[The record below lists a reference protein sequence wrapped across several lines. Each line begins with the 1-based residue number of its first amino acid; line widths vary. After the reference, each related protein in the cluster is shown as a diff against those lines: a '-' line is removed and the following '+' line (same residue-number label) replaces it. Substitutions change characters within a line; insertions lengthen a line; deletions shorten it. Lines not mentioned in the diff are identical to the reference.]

1 MKCIILHE
9 ANGRIRL
16 HLNAGRMTLDKA
28 DLIEYSL
35 RTIKGVKTVNVFD
48 RTSDVVI
55 KYKYDAKDKAAAEA
69 LKAEIIESL
78 ATFSFD
84 KARAAELV
92 PAHTGT
98 ALSREY
104 ENRLVNTIGIHYLKR
119 FLVPAP
125 VRMVITG
132 TQSVKYILKGLK
144 ALLSFNLNVSVLDAT
159 AICVS
164 MLRNDYG
171 TASSV
176 MFLLKIGEILEE
188 WTHKKSVDNLA
199 STMSLGV
206 DKVWLRLEDGED
218 ILTPVNKLK
227 KGDCFVVRTGNMIP
241 CDGVVVSGEASVN
254 QASITGE
261 SMPVV
266 KGDGAYVYA
275 GTTVEEGECVV
286 RIDKLAGD
294 ARYDRIVR
302 MIEESEKLKSAAES
316 SAANLADRLVP
327 LSFLGA
333 GLTWLLTRNAAK
345 AISCL
350 MVDFSCALKLAIPIT
365 VLSAMRE
372 CSADS
377 ITVKGGKFLE
387 AVADADT
394 IVFDKTG
401 TLTHSQ
407 PHVVSVVGFDG
418 KDPDEML
425 RIAACLEEHYP
436 HSMAN
441 AVVSEARVRGLKH
454 DECHTNVEYVVAHG
468 ISGSVEGKKV
478 VLGSHHF
485 VFEDEKCIVP
495 TDEQEK
501 FDAIPGEYSQL
512 YMAVSGRL
520 SAVICIED
528 PIKEEAPGVIK
539 ALREA
544 GFTNLVMMTGDSKRT
559 AASVACKLD
568 LDNHYAEV
576 LPEDKAEFINKEHAL
591 GHKVIMI
598 GDGIND
604 SPALSAADVGIA
616 ISSGAAIAREIAD
629 ITIASDDL
637 YALLRLRR
645 LSRALT
651 RRIDFNYK
659 FIMSFNSALIAAG
672 VAGILP
678 PATTALLHNISTIG
692 ISLQSMTELET
703 AAVTKLET
711 SFSPKLKAENE
722 QLTELEAELEAE
734 ALPAQA

>member
-1 MKCIILHE
+1 MKCTILHE
-9 ANGRIRL
+9 ANGRLRI
-16 HLNAGRMTLDKA
+16 HFNAGRMTLEKA

-35 RTIKGVKTVNVFD
+35 RTIKGVKTVKVFD
-48 RTSDVVI
+48 RTSDVIVN
-55 KYKYDAKDKAAAEA
+55 YKYNPADKPAARAVRDEVLEA
-69 LKAEIIESL
+69 LA
-78 ATFSFD
+78 AFSFEN
-84 KARAAELV
+84 ARKAELV

-98 ALSREY
+98 DLSREY
-104 ENRLVNTIGIHYLKR
+104 ENRLVNTIGIHYIKR

-125 VRMVITG
+125 VRMVVTSV
-132 TQSVKYILKGLK
+132 QSVKYIIKGLR
-144 ALLSFNLNVSVLDAT
+144 ALLDRNLNVSVLDAT

-164 MLRNDYG
+164 MLRNDFN
-171 TASSV
+171 TAGSV

-218 ILTPVNKLK
+218 ILTPINKLK
-227 KGDCFVVRTGNMIP
+227 RGDCFVVRTSNMIP
-241 CDGVVVSGEASVN
+241 CDGRVVSGEASVN

-266 KGDGAYVYA
+266 KGEGAYVYA
-275 GTTVEEGECVV
+275 GTTVEEGECVIC
-286 RIDKLAGD
+286 IDKLAGD
-294 ARYDRIVR
+294 ARYDRIVK

-387 AVADADT
+387 AVAEADT

-407 PHVVSVVGFDG
+407 PHVVSVIGFNG

-441 AVVSEARVRGLKH
+441 AVVHEALVRGLKH

-468 ISGSVEGKKV
+468 ISGRVEGKKV

-485 VFEDEKCIVP
+485 VFEDEKCRIP
-495 TDEQEK
+495 KAEQEK

-559 AASVACKLD
+559 AEAVACRLD

-576 LPEDKAEFINKEHAL
+576 LPEDKADFIKKEHEL

-711 SFSPKLKAENE
+711 LFKPELKAEAE
-722 QLTELEAELEAE
+722 QIEELEDKLKS
-734 ALPAQA
+734 

>member
-9 ANGRIRL
+9 TKGRLRV
-16 HLNAGRMTLDKA
+16 HLCAGRMTLDKA
-28 DLIEYSL
+28 DLIKYSL
-35 RTIKGVKTVNVFD
+35 RTIKGVRSVSVFD
-48 RTSDVVI
+48 RTSDAVI
-55 KYKYDAKDKAAAEA
+55 TYRYKTGNTAAA
-69 LKAEIIESL
+69 KAIRDEIISEF
-78 ATFSFD
+78 AAFDFD

-104 ENRLVNTIGIHYLKR
+104 QNRLVNTIGVHYLKH

-125 VRMVITG
+125 LKMLT
-132 TQSVKYILKGLK
+132 TLLQSARYIVKGLNV
-144 ALLSFNLNVSVLDAT
+144 LLDLRLNVSVLDAT

-164 MLRNDYG
+164 ILRSDFN

-188 WTHKKSVDNLA
+188 WTHKKSVDDLA

-206 DKVWLRLEDGED
+206 DKVWLRTETGED
-218 ILTPVNKLK
+218 VLTPVNKLN

-241 CDGVVVSGEASVN
+241 CDGKIVSGEASIN

-261 SMPVV
+261 SLPVV
-266 KGDGAYVYA
+266 KNIGSYVYA
-275 GTTVEEGECVV
+275 GTTVEEGECVIC
-286 RIDKLAGD
+286 IDKLSGD

-302 MIEESEKLKSAAES
+302 MIEESEKLKSAAED

-333 GLTWLLTRNAAK
+333 GLTWLITRNPAK
-345 AISCL
+345 AVSCL

-377 ITVKGGKFLE
+377 VTVKGGKFLE
-387 AVADADT
+387 AVAEADT

-407 PHVVSVVGFDG
+407 PHVVSVIGFG
-418 KDPDEML
+418 KKDPDEML

-441 AVVSEARVRGLKH
+441 AIVNEALVRGLNH
-454 DECHTNVEYVVAHG
+454 EECHSDVEYVVAHG
-468 ISGSVEGKKV
+468 ISGRVNGKKV

-485 VFEDEKCIVP
+485 VFEDEKCTVP
-495 TDEQEK
+495 KGEQAK

-512 YMAVSGRL
+512 YMAMSGKL
-520 SAVICIED
+520 CAVICIED
-528 PIKEEAPGVIK
+528 PIKDDAPMVIK
-539 ALREA
+539 ALRDE

-559 AASVACKLD
+559 AAAVAAKLS
-568 LDNHYAEV
+568 LDHYYAEV
-576 LPEDKAEFINKEHAL
+576 LPEDKANFIHKEHKA

-637 YALLRLRR
+637 YALVRLRR

-651 RRIDFNYK
+651 RRIDFNYR
-659 FIMSFNSALIAAG
+659 FIMGFNSALIAAG
-672 VAGILP
+672 VAGVLP
-678 PATTALLHNISTIG
+678 PATTALLHNISTVG
-692 ISLQSMTELET
+692 ISLQSMTELIEEDRKQIS
-703 AAVTKLET
+703 ANWK
-711 SFSPKLKAENE
+711 KE
-722 QLTELEAELEAE
+722 QGTHH
-734 ALPAQA
+734 